1 MAIIIIIINI
11 IINQYHFYY
20 YYYYYYYYYFTVNEV
35 QTLKNTNNLNIFHSN
50 INGLDSKF
58 DNLYEFISGTSSEFD
73 IIAITETSH
82 QIDDFFTSNVSLEGY
97 HEFYTPSNSSK
108 GGTSLYV
115 KECYDVFERSDL
127 KTQNDCFESVLV
139 EIKNKRNKNILWVCL

>member
-1 MAIIIIIINI
+1 MTTQYNIDKINIIFIIIIITIVI
-11 IINQYHFYY
+11 
-20 YYYYYYYYYFTVNEV
+20 TSVNKV
-35 QTLKNTNNLNIFHSN
+35 QTLKNKNNLNIFHSN
-50 INGLDSKF
+50 VNGLESKF

-73 IIAITETSH
+73 IIASTETS
-82 QIDDFFTSNVSLEGY
+82 QINDFFTSNVSLEGY

-108 GGTSLYV
+108 GGTALYV
-115 KECYDVFERSDL
+115 KECYDVFEHSDL